1 MKKYEFYI
9 VDVFAEKKYS
19 GNQLAVV
26 LGAGDLSKEDM
37 ESITREMNYS
47 ETTFILNHSPVNGGY
62 PARIFTPGGEVPFAG
77 HPTLGTAAVIA
88 REIAPGNPDFIT
100 LNLQVG
106 PIPVMRKDHL
116 YIMKQNQPEFGP
128 VYPPEDLARVLSIDA
143 KEIETGAPV
152 QWVST
157 GLPTVIVP
165 LKRREV
171 LSRICINRNEYEDFI
186 ERMGKVAIS
195 IYCKEPIHRHNH
207 LHVRVLT
214 SCFGVEE
221 DPATGSSGGCLAAYL
236 VRHKV
241 MGASV
246 IEDVRVEQGYSLQRP
261 SLLFLSA
268 SDQDGGKIDVHV
280 GGSVIFVAKGELI

>member
-1 MKKYEFYI
+1 MKKHEFYI

-26 LGAGDLSKEDM
+26 RDAKDFSTEDM
-37 ESITREMNYS
+37 QSITREMNYS
-47 ETTFILNHSPVNGGY
+47 ETTFIMNDSPVNGGY
-62 PARIFTPGGEVPFAG
+62 AVRIFTPGGEVPFAG

-88 REIAPGNPDFIT
+88 RDIAPGNPDSIV

-106 PIPVMRKDHL
+106 LIPVMREDQL

-128 VYPPEDLARVLSIDA
+128 VYPVEDLAKVLGLNA
-143 KEIETGAPV
+143 KDFDTQTPI

-157 GLPTVIVP
+157 GLPTVIIP
-165 LKRREV
+165 IKRRET
-171 LSRICINRNEYEDFI
+171 LLRIRINRDAYENFI
-186 ERMGKVAIS
+186 ERVGKVALS
-195 IYCKEPIHRHNH
+195 IYCKQPIHSQNH

-241 MGASV
+241 LGTPS
-246 IEDVRVEQGYSLQRP
+246 IENIRVEQGYAINRP

-268 SDQDGGKIDVHV
+268 RDHDGGVVDVHV